1 MLPNTPSSH
10 DSNFSEDAETKLI
23 PSLHNHFRQRQ
34 RSVPKHTDLLPTSRT
49 KSAGKE
55 QVMQR
60 FYNILVTRGHKCIH
74 QGADSF
80 DEEDFLYLNDL
91 LEAARRRISAYHI
104 QKIPTSI

>member
-60 FYNILVTRGHKCIH
+60 FFNILVT
-74 QGADSF
+74 
-80 DEEDFLYLNDL
+80 EDTSVFIKVPILSTKN
-91 LEAARRRISAYHI
+91 ISYI
-104 QKIPTSI
+104 